1 MKSLWVTPVFG
12 IMTCLFMIP
21 QASAKWFVGKDLYTV
36 AHQRLLE
43 GNTAASFET
52 MVQAWQQ
59 LPSEEQ
65 QANLNDLLELAITE
79 DCGFS
84 LKQRSLPEWLS
95 KVAVR
100 REVIQNLNQVLLR
113 LSVTGITQAK
123 QLEVTFSRWPDTQ
136 FSMPA
141 ALISENGQFVTE
153 SRRLDEP
160 LAAGLYQLK
169 ITAGKERSWNSW
181 VILTKPDPKQKIG
194 WKDSKN
200 WRIEREVLPNSTC
213 PSPVLSM
220 NLFDLN
226 DTNWSPIWTQD
237 VDGKLP
243 TSLPAIDVPDG
254 RYWLSVGLVESR
266 WQGDIS
272 ILDIQRITR
281 PVDYP
286 DF

>member
-1 MKSLWVTPVFG
+1 
-12 IMTCLFMIP
+12 MTP
-21 QASAKWFVGKDLYTV
+21 QAAAKWFVGKDLYTV

-43 GNTAASFET
+43 GNTTASFET

-59 LPSEEQ
+59 GATDEQ
-65 QANLNDLLELAITE
+65 QANLNELLELAITE

-95 KVAVR
+95 KVAIR

-113 LSVTGITQAK
+113 LSVTGMTQEK
-123 QLEVTFSRWPDTQ
+123 QVNIEFTRWPDSG
-136 FSMPA
+136 FNLPA
-141 ALISENGQFVTE
+141 PVMSDNGMFVSE

-169 ITAGKERSWNSW
+169 ISADQEKSWSSW

-200 WRIEREVLPNSTC
+200 WRIEREVLPNTAC

-220 NLFDLN
+220 SLFDLN
-226 DTNWSPIWTQD
+226 DTTWTPIWTQD

-243 TSLPAIDVPDG
+243 TSLPSIDVPDG

-286 DF
+286 DY

>member
-1 MKSLWVTPVFG
+1 MKSLWVSPVLG
-12 IMTCLFMIP
+12 VVAWMLIAP

-43 GNTAASFET
+43 GNTAASFDT

-59 LPSEEQ
+59 NPTDEQ

-95 KVAVR
+95 KVAIR

-113 LSVTGITQAK
+113 LSITGITREK
-123 QLEVTFSRWPDTQ
+123 QLSVTFSRWPNSDFQLPNPT
-136 FSMPA
+136 
-141 ALISENGQFVTE
+141 ISESGLFVSE

-160 LAAGLYQLK
+160 LSAGLYQLT
-169 ITAGKERSWNSW
+169 ISADNDRRWSSW

-200 WRIEREVLPNSTC
+200 WRIEREVLPNTTC

-220 NLFDLN
+220 SLFDLN
-226 DTNWSPIWTQD
+226 DTNWTPIWTQD

>member
-1 MKSLWVTPVFG
+1 MKSLWYSSVVG
-12 IMTCLFMIP
+12 AVAWMLMTP
-21 QASAKWFVGKDLYTV
+21 QAAAKWFVGKDLYTV

-43 GNTAASFET
+43 GNTTASFET

-59 LPSEEQ
+59 GATDEQ
-65 QANLNDLLELAITE
+65 QANLNELLELAITE

-95 KVAVR
+95 KVAIR

-113 LSVTGITQAK
+113 LSVTGMTQEK
-123 QLEVTFSRWPDTQ
+123 QVNIEFTRWPDSG
-136 FSMPA
+136 FNLPA
-141 ALISENGQFVTE
+141 PVMSDNGMFVSE

-169 ITAGKERSWNSW
+169 ISADQEKSWSSW

-200 WRIEREVLPNSTC
+200 WRIEREVLPNTAC

-220 NLFDLN
+220 SLFDLN
-226 DTNWSPIWTQD
+226 DTTWTPIWTQD

-243 TSLPAIDVPDG
+243 TSLPSIDVPDG

-286 DF
+286 DY

>member
-1 MKSLWVTPVFG
+1 
-12 IMTCLFMIP
+12 MTP

-43 GNTAASFET
+43 GNTVASFDT

-59 LPSEEQ
+59 NPTDEQ

-95 KVAVR
+95 KVAIR

-113 LSVTGITQAK
+113 LSITGITQEK
-123 QLEVTFSRWPDTQ
+123 QLQVSFSRWPNSDFQLPT
-136 FSMPA
+136 PT
-141 ALISENGQFVTE
+141 ISESGLFVSE

-160 LAAGLYQLK
+160 LSAGLYQLTISADK
-169 ITAGKERSWNSW
+169 DRRWSSW

-200 WRIEREVLPNSTC
+200 WRIEREVLLNTTC

-220 NLFDLN
+220 SLFDLN
-226 DTNWSPIWTQD
+226 DTNWTPIWTQD

-243 TSLPAIDVPDG
+243 TSLPTIDVPDG
-254 RYWLSVGLVESR
+254 RYWLSVGFVESR